1 MVGQHVSPR
10 QFDPRRI
17 NLKPSAMKANPP
29 KMRMVSALTVRH
41 ALAKAPQAIAP
52 MPATPAMVP
61 DILICLF
68 MFMLLYLASVH
79 DVIDFGGEDFELAN
93 DCHVILKR

>member
-1 MVGQHVSPR
+1 M
-10 QFDPRRI
+10 
-17 NLKPSAMKANPP
+17 KPSAVKANPP
-29 KMRMVSALTVRH
+29 KMRMASAPTVRH

-52 MPATPAMVP
+52 IPTTPAMVP

-79 DVIDFGGEDFELAN
+79 DVVDFGGEDPELAN

>member
-1 MVGQHVSPR
+1 
-10 QFDPRRI
+10 
-17 NLKPSAMKANPP
+17 MKANPP

-68 MFMLLYLASVH
+68 MFMLLHLAAVH
-79 DVIDFGGEDFELAN
+79 DVADFGGEDPELAN
-93 DCHVILKR
+93 GCHVILKR

>member
-1 MVGQHVSPR
+1 
-10 QFDPRRI
+10 
-17 NLKPSAMKANPP
+17 
-29 KMRMVSALTVRH
+29 
-41 ALAKAPQAIAP
+41 

-79 DVIDFGGEDFELAN
+79 DAVDFGGEDFELAN

>member
-1 MVGQHVSPR
+1 
-10 QFDPRRI
+10 
-17 NLKPSAMKANPP
+17 
-29 KMRMVSALTVRH
+29 
-41 ALAKAPQAIAP
+41 
-52 MPATPAMVP
+52 MPTTPAMVP

-79 DVIDFGGEDFELAN
+79 DVVDFGGEDSELTN

>member
-1 MVGQHVSPR
+1 
-10 QFDPRRI
+10 
-17 NLKPSAMKANPP
+17 
-29 KMRMVSALTVRH
+29 
-41 ALAKAPQAIAP
+41 

-79 DVIDFGGEDFELAN
+79 DVVDFAGEDLELAN